1 MMFHL
6 SGYWKTDDLFTIAA
20 VKKHTTTPIFTLAI
34 FTLKNQL
41 DMSNSPPYLQQK
53 LINSKV

>member
-6 SGYWKTDDLFTIAA
+6 SGFWKTDDLFTIAA
-20 VKKHTTTPIFTLAI
+20 VKKHTTTPNIHIRYIYTKESAWYVKF
-34 FTLKNQL
+34 
-41 DMSNSPPYLQQK
+41 PPLQHK